1 MLLVLLCVSI
11 SAFASLSSKVM
22 LWISICLG
30 KFKNQN
36 QRESLFK
43 GEGAKDIFPGK
54 IWNLREELG
63 PQKTP

>member
-22 LWISICLG
+22 HWISICLE
-30 KFKNQN
+30 KFKNKN

-43 GEGAKDIFPGK
+43 GEGAKDILPGK
-54 IWNLREELG
+54 ILNLREELG

>member
-30 KFKNQN
+30 KFKNKN

-54 IWNLREELG
+54 I
-63 PQKTP
+63 